1 MKTITHAPPAALK
14 PCQTLRWMVCGLV
27 FVHYIQP
34 AMAASGATVTVT
46 MAASTPQAP
55 IPAPGG
61 ATVSTQQGVPVVN
74 IVAPN
79 ATGLSHNQF
88 LNYDVERQGLV
99 LNNSTAAGQSQLAG
113 QLGAN
118 PQFNG
123 RDASLILNEVISR
136 NASRINGPQEIFG
149 RAADYVLANPNGI
162 NVNGAS
168 FINTPRAAFVVGS
181 PEFED
186 GRLARLT
193 TFDARNELIVGD
205 RGLSNMA
212 GAIDLIAP
220 RIDVN
225 GSIDARSD
233 LNVIMGFNQVAY
245 EDRRIEQVHQPARP
259 PVDAQLFGAMQ
270 AGRINIISTADGAGV
285 KVAAPLLA
293 MADLTVAS
301 AGNLEITGSIRPDS
315 LNANRTLLNSDTGDV
330 QLQAKDDL
338 VLTATDVSA
347 RTIDASAGGDLRLD
361 ALTSSRKTE
370 QRENWNKKFLF
381 ITTETYDKKTTDTRT
396 QQHGST
402 LTATADLSLKAGKNI
417 ELKASTA
424 SAGGTLQAEAG
435 KDLRLSALNDSKE
448 TRETLNH
455 RKNLWRGDYDKTEK
469 IETARSSSLTSG
481 GAMQLNSQ
489 QDLQVLGSEVVS
501 QGDLTIDAGG
511 KVDIGTTRVVQESW
525 QKDYEGD
532 LLSGS
537 FFGENLKDERNE
549 DLVVGS
555 LVEANGTLRLRS
567 ENVAISG
574 SQVVGEKDALLVS
587 TSGALSID
595 GAQNRVTSDKSVTDS
610 KLFGLLKDQTRERK
624 NTATQV
630 RSKVQSRSNLR
641 LQSASDLNVVGSDVS
656 AQGRLELQAEA
667 DINLLAGKNTA
678 QTLTETDQHG
688 FSASAGETKEAGPG
702 IKGSEQYQA
711 GINYNQKQTITT
723 EDTLTH
729 EGSQLTGASVDI
741 NAGNNL
747 LVKGSD
753 ITATDG
759 DLNLA
764 APSIELLS
772 EADKSLLVVEENSLS
787 LGQFYTGGM
796 DRAGGGWQVDKD
808 KDVTTTD
815 TSTVQSSQLSA
826 AGNINVI
833 AGEGQGQL
841 ITEAAKVKAG
851 GELNVSAGTLEN
863 RAVYDSVAETREVD
877 HWSVSVGANIEYKDV
892 TRPIKKVVDGIDQTK
907 VYQPSVLDA
916 LDPPNAGIDLAVNV
930 LDSRAESGSTTAVVS
945 EFEGASVNVQ
955 VDGALTDT
963 GTRYVATDGTL
974 SITAGSHAFAAA
986 ENTTFSRDKGTD
998 VDTAL
1003 RVYTTTGSD
1012 INARVLGSGGSF
1024 DLHQATGTA
1033 VPGSLEG
1040 KYGIQV
1046 QLGTDG
1052 RYEGTRFDAGQG
1064 DLKIRTPGSLTF
1076 TEARD
1081 WQTSDETTLGGFGW
1095 VEAGTSPNTLKKA
1108 NAGGQL
1114 DKAWLVVE
1122 DTQGRGASLFAEGLT
1137 EIVAGQDL
1145 TLHGAQIGSAERN
1158 NGDVR
1163 LKAGGDVELLAGV
1176 DTYSAAG
1183 GNLGGG
1189 ARASVKAT
1197 QSDTASGTSGGF
1209 GLQGGV
1215 GSIDERGTLQRGG
1228 SLDSRGTVQIEGRNV
1243 RLQGVQGKAEA
1254 FELAAIGGE
1263 LILESAVSD
1272 EQRDNKSLTAGLG
1285 ASLTRSADSSNNG
1298 SGLFV
1303 RAKGGIDQLD
1313 SQTHDNTRLVADR
1326 VQLDSRGDTRLLG
1339 ATVTA
1344 GEVSGRIGGDLV
1356 VESRQDQVQALTL
1369 NLDAQLTTEKNPSG
1383 GIDKASVAAGPFGG
1397 TVKNTGK
1404 KLYEKAADKTQ
1415 ALKDKLLARSTGSP
1429 GTSRDRFKDLL
1440 FQNPK
1445 NRDVTPT
1452 LLADFS
1458 RTRNDTVA
1466 EASGIRGRD
1475 GVDLQVAGGVDLL
1488 GARIGSS
1495 GGTVDLGGASVT
1507 GKDLSGRDQRTD
1519 LGINASASPL
1529 LLGLALNKAFT
1540 KERDPQSLADEQF
1553 NTGLLRTG
1561 GHDQRQLLTSG
1572 VDQKGR

>member
-1 MKTITHAPPAALK
+1 MKKAVHLPPAALK

-27 FVHYIQP
+27 VVHYMQP

-46 MAASTPQAP
+46 LAASTPQGP
-55 IPAPGG
+55 VPAPGG

-79 ATGLSHNQF
+79 AAGLSHNQF

-99 LNNSTAAGQSQLAG
+99 LNNSTVAGPSQLAG

-136 NASRINGPQEIFG
+136 NSSSINGPQEIFG

-193 TFDARNELIVGD
+193 TVEARNELIVGD

-220 RIDVN
+220 RIDVT
-225 GSIDARSD
+225 GSTDARGD

-245 EDRRIEQVHQPARP
+245 DDRRVQQVRQPARP

-270 AGRINIISTADGAGV
+270 AGRITIISTVDGAGV

-293 MADLTVAS
+293 MADLTVTS
-301 AGNLEITGSIRPDS
+301 AGDLDITGTTQAQS
-315 LNANRTLLNSDTGDV
+315 LIAKPTLLNSDNGDV
-330 QLQAKDDL
+330 RLQANDDL
-338 VLTATDVSA
+338 VLTATDVNG
-347 RTIDASAGGDLRLD
+347 RNIEASAGGDLRLD
-361 ALTSSRKTE
+361 AVTSSRKTE
-370 QRENWNKKFLF
+370 QREEWDTKFLF
-381 ITTETYDKKTTDTRT
+381 ITTETYDKKTTETRL
-396 QQHGST
+396 QQRGST
-402 LTATADLSLKAGKNI
+402 LTARADLTLKAGDNI

-424 SAGGTLQAEAG
+424 SAGGTVQAEAG
-435 KDLRLSALNDSKE
+435 KNLRLSALNDSKE

-481 GAMQLNSQ
+481 GAMRLSSQ

-501 QGDLTIDAGG
+501 QGDLTMDAGG
-511 KVDIGTTRVVQESW
+511 KVDIGTTRVVQENW

-537 FFGENLKDERNE
+537 FFGENLKDERSE

-555 LVEANGTLRLRS
+555 RVEANGTLRLRS

-574 SQVVGEKDALLVS
+574 SQVVGMKDALLIS

-595 GAQNRVTSDKSVTDS
+595 GAQNLVTSDKSVTDS

-624 NTATQV
+624 DTTTQV
-630 RSKVQSRSNLR
+630 RSQVHSQSNLR
-641 LQSASDLNVVGSDVS
+641 LQSASDLNVTASEVS
-656 AQGRLELQAEA
+656 AQGRLELEA
-667 DINLLAGKNTA
+667 ARDINLLAGQNLEK
-678 QTLTETDQHG
+678 TLTETDRHG
-688 FSASAGETKEAGPG
+688 FSASAGETKETAPG

-711 GINYNQKQTITT
+711 GVNYTQQQTTTT

-729 EGSQLTGASVDI
+729 EGSQLSGGSVDI
-741 NAGNNL
+741 TAGEKL

-753 ITATDG
+753 VTATDG

-764 APSIELLS
+764 AQSIDVLS
-772 EADKSLLVVEENSLS
+772 EADNNRRVVEENSLS

-808 KDVTTTD
+808 KAVTTTD
-815 TSTVQSSQLSA
+815 TRTVQSSHLTA
-826 AGNINVI
+826 AGNLNLN
-833 AGEGQGQL
+833 AGDGQGQL
-841 ITEAAKVKAG
+841 VTEAAKVKAG
-851 GELNVSAGTLEN
+851 GELNISAGSLEN
-863 RAVYDSVAETREVD
+863 RAVYDSTVETREVD
-877 HWSVSVGANIEYKDV
+877 HWSLSVGANLEYKDV

-916 LDPPNAGIDLAVNV
+916 LDPPNLGIDLAVNV
-930 LDSRAESGSTTAVVS
+930 LDSRAESGATTAVVS
-945 EFEGASVNVQ
+945 EFEGGAININ

-974 SITAGSHAFAAA
+974 AISAGSHTFAAA

-1003 RVYTTTGSD
+1003 RAYTTTGSD
-1012 INARVLGSGGSF
+1012 INARILGSGGSF
-1024 DLHQATGTA
+1024 DLRQATGTA

-1052 RYEGTRFDAGQG
+1052 RYEGTRMDAGQG
-1064 DLKIRTPGSLTF
+1064 DLKIRTPGSLRF

-1095 VEAGTSPNTLKKA
+1095 VEAGTSPDTLKKA

-1114 DKAWLVVE
+1114 DKAWLEVE
-1122 DTQGRGASLFAEGLT
+1122 DTQGREARLFAEGLT
-1137 EIVAGQDL
+1137 EIIAGQDL
-1145 TLHGAQIGSAERN
+1145 TLQGTQIGSAERDS
-1158 NGDVR
+1158 GEVR
-1163 LKAGGDVELLAGV
+1163 LKAGGDVEFLAGV
-1176 DTYSAAG
+1176 DTHSATG

-1189 ARASVKAT
+1189 ARVSVKAT

-1209 GLQGGV
+1209 GIQGGV
-1215 GSIDERGTLQRGG
+1215 GRIDERSTLQRGG

-1243 RLQGVQGKAEA
+1243 RLQGVQGKARA
-1254 FELAAIGGE
+1254 FELAATGGE

-1272 EQRDNKSLTAGLG
+1272 AQRDNQSLTAGLG
-1285 ASLTRSADSSNNG
+1285 ASLTRSSESSGNG
-1298 SGLFV
+1298 SGLFA

-1313 SQTHDNTRLVADR
+1313 SQTHDNTRLQADR

-1344 GEVSGRIGGDLV
+1344 GEVSGKVGGDLV
-1356 VESRQDQVQALTL
+1356 VESRQDQVRQLTL
-1369 NLDAQLTTEKNPSG
+1369 NVDAQLTTEKNPAG
-1383 GIDKASVAAGPFGG
+1383 GIDKASVAAGPLGSSLKD
-1397 TVKNTGK
+1397 TSK

-1415 ALKDKLLARSTGSP
+1415 ALKDKVLAKSTDRP
-1429 GTSRDRFKDLL
+1429 GASRDRFKDLL
-1440 FQNPK
+1440 FQNPE

-1466 EASGIRGRD
+1466 EASGIQGRD
-1475 GVDLQVAGGVDLL
+1475 GVGVQVAGRVDLL

-1495 GGTVDLGGASVT
+1495 DGAVDLGGASVT

-1519 LGINASASPL
+1519 LGLNVSSSPL
-1529 LLGLALNKAFT
+1529 LLGQALYKEFT
-1540 KERDPQSLADEQF
+1540 QERDPQSLADEQF
-1553 NTGLLRTG
+1553 NTGLLRIG
-1561 GHDQRQLLTSG
+1561 GHDQNQLLTSG